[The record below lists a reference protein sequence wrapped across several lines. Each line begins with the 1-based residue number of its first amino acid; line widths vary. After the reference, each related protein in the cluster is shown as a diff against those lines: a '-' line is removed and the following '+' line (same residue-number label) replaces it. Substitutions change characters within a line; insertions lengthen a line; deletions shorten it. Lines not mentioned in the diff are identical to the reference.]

1 MDHTSEAR
9 LSLVCPR
16 LADKVRQL
24 AEMLAQEGIE
34 IRVTQGL
41 RSWTEQDAL
50 YAKGRT
56 APGPIVTN
64 APGGHSYHN
73 FGMAVD
79 VVPDDTSKA
88 GFQCDWNVNHPAWKR
103 IVEVGT
109 SLGLDSGAQWRTFKD
124 WPHLQLTG
132 RFPEGA
138 PNDEAR
144 QIFRDAGAMALWQEA
159 GITSA

>member
-9 LSLVCPR
+9 LSLVCPA
-16 LADKVRQL
+16 LADKIRQL
-24 AEMLAQEGIE
+24 AEMLLQEGIE

-41 RSWTEQDAL
+41 RSWAEQDAL
-50 YAKGRT
+50 YAQGRT
-56 APGPIVTN
+56 APGKIVTN
-64 APGGHSYHN
+64 AAGGHSYHN

-79 VVPDDTSKA
+79 VAPMDQS
-88 GFQCDWNVNHPAWKR
+88 QQPDWNVAHPAWQR
-103 IVEVGT
+103 IVQVGT

-138 PNDEAR
+138 PSDEAR
-144 QIFRDAGAMALWQEA
+144 QIFRDAGAMALWQDA

>member
-1 MDHTSEAR
+1 MDAKSEAR

-24 AEMLAQEGIE
+24 ASMLVLEGITL
-34 IRVTQGL
+34 RVTQGL
-41 RSWTEQDAL
+41 RSWADQDAL

-56 APGPIVTN
+56 APGPVVTN

-79 VVPDDTSKA
+79 VVPMDA
-88 GFQCDWNVNHPAWKR
+88 EGQPDWNVSHPAWQR
-103 IVEVGT
+103 IVTVGT
-109 SLGLDSGAQWRTFKD
+109 SLGVDSGATWRTFKD
-124 WPHLQLTG
+124 WPHLQMTG

-138 PNDEAR
+138 PDDEAR
-144 QIFRDAGAMALWQEA
+144 QIFKDAGAMALWAEA
-159 GITSA
+159 GI